1 MTSKNPNEQHWKLLV
16 QLLKEIADEKG
27 ITQLEI
33 AEKTGLL
40 QSNISRT
47 FSLLVIPRLDTFLA
61 IARAIGVNFF
71 IEDREGKTEL
81 NVLFEAAMAELGRRP
96 DDLPKN

>member
-1 MTSKNPNEQHWKLLV
+1 MTSKNLNEQHWKLLV

-40 QSNISRT
+40 QPNISRT

-71 IEDREGKTEL
+71 IED
-81 NVLFEAAMAELGRRP
+81 
-96 DDLPKN
+96 

>member
-1 MTSKNPNEQHWKLLV
+1 MNNKKPNEQHWKLLV

-40 QSNISRT
+40 QSNISRA
-47 FSLLVIPRLDTFLA
+47 FSLSVIPRLDTFLA
-61 IARAIGVNFF
+61 IAKAIEVNFF
-71 IEDREGKTEL
+71 FEDKKGITDL
-81 NVLFEAAMAELGRRP
+81 TMLFERAMSELGRRP
-96 DDLPKN
+96 DKLSKQ

>member
-1 MTSKNPNEQHWKLLV
+1 MTNNPSQQHWKVLV
-16 QLLKEIADEKG
+16 LLLKEIADEKG

-47 FSLLVIPRLDTFLA
+47 FSLSVIPRLDTFLA
-61 IARAIGVNFF
+61 IAKAIGVNFF
-71 IEDREGKTEL
+71 FEDKEAITDL
-81 NVLFEAAMAELGRRP
+81 TILFEKAMTELGRRP
-96 DDLPKN
+96 DNLPKN